1 VIAYLEG
8 TLREKEPT
16 RVVLD
21 VAGVGYEVLIP
32 LTTFYDLPDEGK
44 TVALRV
50 HTHVR
55 EDAIQ
60 LFGFRTAR
68 ERAAFELLI
77 RTNGVGPRLAQAI
90 LSGLAPDELAAA
102 IEAGDVPTLRGVPG
116 VGQKTAERIV
126 VDLRDRVGGL
136 LGSGPAGAE
145 TAPGAP
151 SGASAGAA
159 AAADPRAEEVCSALV
174 NLGYSRSQAERAVER
189 ARAEL
194 PEEAS
199 LEELVRTALRRVR

>member
-1 VIAYLEG
+1 VIASLEG
-8 TLREKEPT
+8 ALREKEPT

-32 LTTFYDLPDEGK
+32 LTTFYELPDEGK

-50 HTHVR
+50 YTHVR

-90 LSGLAPDELAAA
+90 LSGLAPDELVAA
-102 IEAGDVPTLRGVPG
+102 IEGGDVATLRGVPG

-136 LGSGPAGAE
+136 RGSTPAGAE
-145 TAPGAP
+145 AASGALA
-151 SGASAGAA
+151 GASAGA

-174 NLGYSRSQAERAVER
+174 NLGYPRSQAERAVER

-194 PEEAS
+194 PEEAA
-199 LEELVRTALRRVR
+199 LEDLVRTALRRVR

>member
-8 TLREKEPT
+8 VLREKEPT

-90 LSGLAPDELAAA
+90 LSGLAPDELVAA

-136 LGSGPAGAE
+136 RGPARDGAE
-145 TAPGAP
+145 AA
-151 SGASAGAA
+151 SGASPDASAGTPAE
-159 AAADPRAEEVCSALV
+159 DPRAEEVCSALV
-174 NLGYSRSQAERAVER
+174 NLGYPRTQAERAVER

>member
-8 TLREKEPT
+8 VLREKEPT

-21 VAGVGYEVLIP
+21 VSGVGYEVMIP

-55 EDAIQ
+55 EDAIA

-68 ERAAFELLI
+68 ERSVFELLL

-90 LSGLAPDELAAA
+90 LSGIAPDELVAA
-102 IEAGDVPTLRGVPG
+102 IEGGDVATLRGVPG

-126 VDLRDRVGGL
+126 VDLRDRMAGL
-136 LGSGPAGAE
+136 RVPAGGGG
-145 TAPGAP
+145 TA
-151 SGASAGAA
+151 ASAAGLPPRPEAGGDA
-159 AAADPRAEEVCSALV
+159 RAEEVGSALV
-174 NLGYSRSQAERAVER
+174 NLGYSRAQAERAVER

-199 LEELVRTALRRVR
+199 LEDLVRTALRRVR